1 MNKNILALLAAAL
14 LGLFFLLRGIWVGM
28 DGVVGSAMLNRRD
41 WILVGLFL
49 LTGVRLLFFV
59 FRRCVGPKRYEKAKF

>member
-14 LGLFFLLRGIWVGM
+14 LGLFFFLRGIWVGM
-28 DGVVGSAMLNRRD
+28 GGVVGSAMLNRRD

-49 LTGVRLLFFV
+49 LTGARLLFFV
-59 FRRCVGPKRYEKAKF
+59 FNKMRRV

>member
-14 LGLFFLLRGIWVGM
+14 LGLFFFLRGIWVGM
-28 DGVVGSAMLNRRD
+28 EGVVGSAMLNRRD

-49 LTGVRLLFFV
+49 LTGARLLFFV
-59 FRRCVGPKRYEKAKF
+59 FNKMRRV